1 MKTIIQTKLQVIAD
15 KKEKFVNFTYQ
26 FIIYNYVKLN
36 KLRMIN
42 LKNKSIIVTGGTKGI
57 GAEIT
62 KTFLRHDAEVFI
74 LARQKPKKLI
84 KAKGKKAIFV
94 ECDIRDINSIDAA
107 VKNIKTKT
115 KSVDVLINN
124 AGGAPL
130 VKALSASNRFHQ
142 AIIDLNLTAPL
153 NVSQRFAKIMMKQK
167 TVSNIINISS
177 VTANRPTPGSAAYGA
192 AKGGLVNLTKTLAIE
207 WAPKIKVNSIV
218 VGYIETENSLV
229 HYGSKKEM
237 NKIAKTIPMKR
248 MGKPS
253 DIANAC
259 LFFASNLSEWVT
271 GASLDVHGGGE
282 KPTYLEVAK
291 PK

>member
-1 MKTIIQTKLQVIAD
+1 
-15 KKEKFVNFTYQ
+15 
-26 FIIYNYVKLN
+26 
-36 KLRMIN
+36 MIN
-42 LKNKSIIVTGGTKGI
+42 LKNKSIVVTGGTRGI

-84 KAKGKKAIFV
+84 KAKGNKAIFV

-130 VKALSASNRFHQ
+130 VKALSASNRFHE

-192 AKGGLVNLTKTLAIE
+192 AKGGLVNLTKTLAVE

-253 DIANAC
+253 DVANAC

>member
-1 MKTIIQTKLQVIAD
+1 MKTIIQTKLQDIAD

-42 LKNKSIIVTGGTKGI
+42 LKNKSIVVTGGTRGI
-57 GAEIT
+57 GAEIS

-130 VKALSASNRFHQ
+130 VKALSASNRFHE

-253 DIANAC
+253 DVANAC

>member
-26 FIIYNYVKLN
+26 FIIYNYVKLK

-42 LKNKSIIVTGGTKGI
+42 LKNKSIIVTGGTRGI

-62 KTFLRHDAEVFI
+62 KTFLRYDAEVFI

>member
-1 MKTIIQTKLQVIAD
+1 MKTIIQTNLQVIAD

-42 LKNKSIIVTGGTKGI
+42 LKNKSIVVTGGTRGI
-57 GAEIT
+57 GAEIS
-62 KTFLRHDAEVFI
+62 KTFLGHDAEVFI

-130 VKALSASNRFHQ
+130 VKALSASNRFHE

-253 DIANAC
+253 DVANAC